1 MSFFSYGPL
10 SALLIVEGDTIYACP
25 FIFRH
30 WQPISAAP
38 SALLL
43 WHERTCVSSRD
54 SLGISTH
61 EVRTLYPHTIAVFGV
76 VALCTFVFHKR
87 NRLFFSFTEVAIQIC
102 MPVNFR
108 FSMFFFIRLCTR
120 ADLCVHRE
128 QEECTGKG
136 TTVPLG
142 TTPYSA
148 CCSALSCAGCAACL
162 SSHVSPSVQKNKYA
176 LGETSAPSVSS
187 RRFTAPL

>member
-128 QEECTGKG
+128 QD
-136 TTVPLG
+136 
-142 TTPYSA
+142 SA